1 MCNTVERYKD
11 GIMRVTP
18 LNLSVIQVYMPTSDC
33 KDEEIEALYD
43 YLEEILNQEAGTE
56 YNILLGDWNAV
67 VREGREDECIGK
79 YGLGNRNDRRQK
91 LVDLC
96 KRQNLIV
103 TNT

>member
-1 MCNTVERYKD
+1 MIY
-11 GIMRVTP
+11 
-18 LNLSVIQVYMPTSDC
+18 DC
-33 KDEEIEALYD
+33 
-43 YLEEILNQEAGTE
+43 LEEILNQEPETE

-67 VREGREDECIGK
+67 VGEGREDDRVGK
-79 YGLGNRNDRRQK
+79 YGLGNRNDRWQK